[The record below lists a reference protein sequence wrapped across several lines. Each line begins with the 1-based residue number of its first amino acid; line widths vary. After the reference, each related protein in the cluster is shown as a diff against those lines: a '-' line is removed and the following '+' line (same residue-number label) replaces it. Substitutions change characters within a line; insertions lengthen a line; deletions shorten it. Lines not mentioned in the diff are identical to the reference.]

1 MAQSQELPA
10 EEFFLNVNIARGL
23 LAAFETATKV
33 WDYPDDDTIRCR
45 PVTAPVRSGDDAL
58 MATFDLF
65 LPDGRSAEV
74 DMTGRRSR
82 RSKKVVWALREARF
96 FLPCR
101 CGRVHRELEI
111 DADGIARRTP
121 IDCDIVA
128 PVALPSC

>member
-1 MAQSQELPA
+1 MARAPGLPA
-10 EEFFLNVNIARGL
+10 EEYLLNVNVARGL

-45 PVTAPVRSGDDAL
+45 PVRAPVRSGDDTVL
-58 MATFDLF
+58 ATFDLF

-74 DMTGRRSR
+74 DMAGSR
-82 RSKKVVWALREARF
+82 AGGSRKIVWTLREARF

-111 DADGIARRTP
+111 DAEGIARRAP
-121 IDCDIVA
+121 LDCDIA
-128 PVALPSC
+128 GPVTLPDA